1 MESGLP
7 SPTMRFFRGEARVL
21 MPSLVQEL
29 VWTIRQVAPDQC
41 RDGID
46 HLPKFGFGLLDLV
59 ERISQRFLRLLS
71 ILNVSGGWIPA
82 HPFFFLPPARGVA
95 VHAPTHFTLL
105 SFPPPPP
112 LPQLPLPPPPPPS

>member
-71 ILNVSGGWIPA
+71 ILNVSGGFGIRA
-82 HPFFFLPPARGVA
+82 LVF
-95 VHAPTHFTLL
+95 
-105 SFPPPPP
+105 FPPQPSAAPRTCLGVIFVPSLPAFLVTLNMPP
-112 LPQLPLPPPPPPS
+112 LP